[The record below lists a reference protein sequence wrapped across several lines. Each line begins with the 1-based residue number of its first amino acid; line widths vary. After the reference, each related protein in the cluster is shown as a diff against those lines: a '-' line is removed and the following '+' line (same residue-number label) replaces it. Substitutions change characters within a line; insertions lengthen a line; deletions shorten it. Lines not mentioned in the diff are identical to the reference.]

1 MSSYAVESDW
11 SDVAVAVYVV
21 DEPEASTKQLAQHA
35 AIQTPDM
42 IMQKQ
47 YIIRGR
53 AIYWRMSKTENF
65 LPGWLYAVMQ
75 IPAIRLLFHDTMD
88 SNDRIEFSF
97 QVAKNLHA
105 KYKFKVIMNYNEL
118 VIYRSCK

>member
-47 YIIRGR
+47 QIIRGR
-53 AIYWRMSKTENF
+53 AIHWRMSKTENF
-65 LPGWLYAVMQ
+65 LPGCLYAVLQ
-75 IPAIRLLFHDTMD
+75 IPAIGLLFHDTMD
-88 SNDRIEFSF
+88 SSDRIDITWY
-97 QVAKNLHA
+97 VG
-105 KYKFKVIMNYNEL
+105 I
-118 VIYRSCK
+118 IWRSMVSYIFTFAC